1 VKHVLCRGSH
11 TEHRW
16 RCSLTYWALLEM
28 LLHSELLSFSNAPLD
43 FEKLASNF
51 MLCVSFSN
59 MLFWSIPVSNRHALK
74 YKIVIHTISS
84 MENTIVASV
93 VGWVSEFLDTHWFWF
108 SLFNFFLNNYTS
120 RQVINIFF
128 WNFWIGSHKFKN
140 NWLSIWRFSQ
150 ISYYFFFK

>member
-1 VKHVLCRGSH
+1 
-11 TEHRW
+11 
-16 RCSLTYWALLEM
+16 M

-84 MENTIVASV
+84 TENTIVASV
-93 VGWVSEFLDTHWFWF
+93 VGRVSEFSDTHWFWF
-108 SLFNFFLNNYTS
+108 SLFNFF
-120 RQVINIFF
+120 
-128 WNFWIGSHKFKN
+128 FKQ
-140 NWLSIWRFSQ
+140 LYIKA
-150 ISYYFFFK
+150 SYQYFFFEIFESVLTNLRTTDYQFGDSHKSVITFFLNKKIITKITKIYLFSLK